1 MKQLNGIGVSSGIS
15 IAKVFILKETNSE
28 IIKRTVTSF
37 DEEIAK
43 FNCALTEAKKQIEK
57 LKENAKKS
65 LGKKNSE
72 IFDAHNTI
80 LEDPELLN
88 GVESLIKDKKVN
100 ASFAIKEISEQ
111 FRQIFLSMD
120 DEYMRERAADIFDV
134 TSRVI
139 NILEGIA
146 IQDLSLINK
155 EVIIIAHD
163 LTPSQTSQLKPE
175 YIKGFVTEIG
185 GKTSHSAIM
194 ARSLGIPAI
203 VGVGKNIFDCEND
216 STLLIDGKEGAVIF
230 NPDERTSSFYNEKN
244 RVILEW
250 KKEIQKFKDVKTQ
263 SLDGW
268 KTKIAANIGSPKD
281 LKNVLNVNSDGVG
294 LFRTEFLYMDS
305 KDWPTEEEQ
314 FSTYKEVLTTLKNQ
328 KVVFRTLD
336 IGGDKKLDYYKFP
349 YEMNPFLGNRAI
361 RFQLTRK
368 DVMDAQVRA
377 LLRASIYGEMAINIP
392 MISTIE
398 EIKKV
403 RSIFEK
409 IKKDLIAE
417 GCKVGKYELG
427 IMVEVPSVVELIDK
441 FVKYVDFFS
450 IGTNDLIQYTFASDR
465 MSEKTAYLYQPLNP
479 AILKKIKKV
488 IDASHA
494 AGKWTAVCGESTSDP
509 MIVPIFVGLGLDE
522 FSMTSSAIL
531 KNRYLISKINKKKAE
546 KLAEQALA
554 LETEEEVISAVKMF
568 LDEENIKII

>member
-139 NILEGIA
+139 NILEGIT

-531 KNRYLISKINKKKAE
+531 KNRYLFSKIKKKKAE